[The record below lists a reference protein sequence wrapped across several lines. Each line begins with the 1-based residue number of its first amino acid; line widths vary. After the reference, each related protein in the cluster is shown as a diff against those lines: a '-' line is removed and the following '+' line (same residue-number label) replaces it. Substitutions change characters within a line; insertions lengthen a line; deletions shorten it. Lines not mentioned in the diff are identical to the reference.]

1 MNLASSR
8 PQTDLFPDVLD
19 LAIQLGER
27 CLGRGGAGKIY
38 PHKRECLPLLV
49 KKLGGVRCDGDEGV
63 DVNLR
68 AVYLRLE
75 FGQVFMKTGNRR

>member
-1 MNLASSR
+1 MNLASSC
-8 PQTDLFPDVLD
+8 PHTDLFPDILD
-19 LAIQLGER
+19 LAIELGER

-38 PHKRECLPLLV
+38 PHKRERLPSLV
-49 KKLGGVRCDGDEGV
+49 KELGGVRCDGDEGV
-63 DVNLR
+63 EVKLR